1 MGTSTRLSSIA
12 SNEAEYQQLLE
23 QLTHIEQQLGLQQVL
38 EFNFFCKTNFVS
50 IDLRFVQPEDWFT
63 VSLLEARELGLPKS
77 KVKSLAQLVRLLQE
91 KYPEHNWDKMFIM
104 KGRFGQQRRLQQA
117 VSSLFPVRIPLSTP
131 PRSQKANLSFFPQGL
146 KMIVN
151 AREEAGII
159 NPATG
164 HFLELDIFF
173 PSLNMAFEYQ
183 VHISSST
190 LVAHNRLSKLIFSG
204 ETSFH
209 QTHHI

>member
-1 MGTSTRLSSIA
+1 MGTSTRVSSIA

-131 PRSQKANLSFFPQGL
+131 PPFSESELIIFPTGFKDDCECKRGSRNHQPCHRTLS
-146 KMIVN
+146 
-151 AREEAGII
+151 
-159 NPATG
+159 
-164 HFLELDIFF
+164 
-173 PSLNMAFEYQ
+173 
-183 VHISSST
+183 
-190 LVAHNRLSKLIFSG
+190 
-204 ETSFH
+204 
-209 QTHHI
+209 